1 MKLKLGEKVYRLI
14 AITVL
19 ACEECGRQIQVGQK
33 FLLDKIPYPSYDGIL
48 EKDNFHNHK
57 LCENCWKGSKSVI
70 IDLTKKAHV
79 YSSYERVYRK
89 NY

>member
-1 MKLKLGEKVYRLI
+1 MKLKLGEKIYRLI
-14 AITVL
+14 AKTVL

-48 EKDNFHNHK
+48 EKDSFHNHK
-57 LCENCWKGSKSVI
+57 LCENCWKGSKKVI
-70 IDLTKKAHV
+70 IDLTKLKPQNRQ
-79 YSSYERVYRK
+79 YERIHRK